1 MENKHLFPA
10 IYPNVV
16 SASSNNPEKTAI
28 PFAHK
33 ELKKSLEMILSNSKS
48 EKKLSLLEDMLSD
61 KASSEIS
68 STIKRNSINY
78 T

>member
-1 MENKHLFPA
+1 MPFFFPA

-16 SASSNNPEKTAI
+16 FISSKSPGKTVA

-33 ELKKSLEMILSNSKS
+33 ELKKSLEMILSNSKY

-68 STIKRNSINY
+68 PTIRRNSINY